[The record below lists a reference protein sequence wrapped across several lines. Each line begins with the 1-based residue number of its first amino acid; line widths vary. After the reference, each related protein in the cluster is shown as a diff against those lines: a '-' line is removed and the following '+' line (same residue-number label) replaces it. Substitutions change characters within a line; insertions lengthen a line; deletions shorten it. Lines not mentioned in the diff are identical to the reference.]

1 METPTVKDILAT
13 LDQAAEE
20 GADLFRGKS
29 RHRDVCLANAGAE
42 NSNAESDSLNLS
54 PPACG
59 SGAVRLPLLILK
71 ITIQSRGGPKYFI
84 ILSGIDTVVVILSDW
99 RDIYIISVKKTNK
112 GHL

>member
-1 METPTVKDILAT
+1 METLAVKDILAT

-29 RHRDVCLANAGAE
+29 GHRDVCLANAGAE

-59 SGAVRLPLLILK
+59 IGAVRLPLLILK
-71 ITIQSRGGPKYFI
+71 ITIQLKLSHFHCIVKGIACYCI
-84 ILSGIDTVVVILSDW
+84 I
-99 RDIYIISVKKTNK
+99 
-112 GHL
+112 

>member
-1 METPTVKDILAT
+1 MKTPTVKDILST

-42 NSNAESDSLNLS
+42 NLNLESVFLNHS
-54 PPACG
+54 PPACD

-71 ITIQSRGGPKYFI
+71 ITIQRGGFDLSYFHI
-84 ILSGIDTVVVILSDW
+84 ARYCKVLHGIV
-99 RDIYIISVKKTNK
+99 
-112 GHL
+112 